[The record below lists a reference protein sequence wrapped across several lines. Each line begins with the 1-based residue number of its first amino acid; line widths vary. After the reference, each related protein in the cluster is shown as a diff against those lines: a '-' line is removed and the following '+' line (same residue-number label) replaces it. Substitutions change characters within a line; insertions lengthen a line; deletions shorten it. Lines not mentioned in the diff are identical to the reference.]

1 MSTTPTRSTTTGP
14 TPRLSRTPVVPGRP
28 APRPGSDTA
37 AILEEIGM
45 RDRMAEFVR
54 TDGLA
59 YPLAGESLEPGSSRG
74 VSNVF
79 VSEMARVSVERGVL
93 LAIRP
98 GPEPGEGGL
107 E

>member
-1 MSTTPTRSTTTGP
+1 
-14 TPRLSRTPVVPGRP
+14 VGR
-28 APRPGSDTA
+28 ALVHVIRGERELRGELGELVSLLA
-37 AILEEIGM
+37 LHGL
-45 RDRMAEFVR
+45 AESVR

-79 VSEMARVSVERGVL
+79 VSDMARVSVERGVL

-98 GPEPGEGGL
+98 GPEPGEGEL